1 MPGRGGGEKGTQIQ
15 SGTSKHTDKQ
25 SHHVFRA
32 SPSKDPVVEQSL
44 EQELV
49 RGVSPS
55 QKLELESEYEEE
67 VDTLTKK
74 RKISNYNWHKV
85 RKMLGLCPVTL
96 KGMF

>member
-1 MPGRGGGEKGTQIQ
+1 MPGHGGGEKGTQIQ
-15 SGTSKHTDKQ
+15 SGNSKHTDKQ
-25 SHHVFRA
+25 SHHVIRA
-32 SPSKDPVVEQSL
+32 SPSKALVVEQSL

-55 QKLELESEYEEE
+55 QKLELEFEDEEE

-85 RKMLGLCPVTL
+85 RKMLGLRPVTL